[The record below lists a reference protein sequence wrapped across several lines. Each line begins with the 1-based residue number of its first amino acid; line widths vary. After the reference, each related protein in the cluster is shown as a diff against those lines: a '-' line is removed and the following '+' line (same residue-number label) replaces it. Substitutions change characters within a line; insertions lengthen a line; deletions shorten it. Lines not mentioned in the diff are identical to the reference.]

1 MTSRSTAGVTAIV
14 TAYRRTDEVLNTLR
28 ILHACDPAP
37 AEILVHVDGGE
48 RECAG
53 RIRAEYPAVGV
64 IVSDDRV
71 GPGGGRNKLIAA
83 ARQSIVSSFDDDSY
97 PLDRD
102 YFARLERLFLEHP
115 DAAIVDAHVYHLN
128 QPIEPDAD
136 RSEWVAD
143 FSGGGCAYRRERF
156 LETGGYVSLTAA
168 YGMEEVDVGLR
179 LHARGGRV
187 LRSRRLRVF
196 HNTDLARHADPIV
209 TAASIANIALLAY
222 LRYPRWLWGVAVA
235 QCLRRIV
242 WLLRHRRVRGVWSG
256 LGSIPATIGR
266 HRRHRAPV
274 SAHALRSY
282 WALRRHPVPASR

>member
-1 MTSRSTAGVTAIV
+1 MISRPAAVTAIV
-14 TAYRRTDEVLNTLR
+14 TAYRRPAEALNTLR
-28 ILHACDPAP
+28 ILQACDPAP

-48 RECAG
+48 RDCAE
-53 RIRAEYPAVGV
+53 RIRAAFPDVSV
-64 IVSDDRV
+64 ILSEDRV

-83 ARQSIVSSFDDDSY
+83 ARHPIVASFDDDSY

-102 YFARLERLFLEHP
+102 FFARLERLFLEYP
-115 DAAIVDAHVYHLN
+115 EAAIVDAHVYNLN

-143 FSGGGCAYRRERF
+143 FSGGGCAYRRVRF
-156 LETGGYVSLTAA
+156 LETGGYVPLSAA

-196 HNTDLARHADPIV
+196 HNTDLARHADPVV

-222 LRYPRWLWGVAVA
+222 LRYPRWLWGIAVA
-235 QCLRRIV
+235 QCLKRIA
-242 WLLRHRRVRGVWSG
+242 WLLRHHRVRGVGAG
-256 LGSIPATIGR
+256 LRNIPVVIVR
-266 HRRHRAPV
+266 HRRQRDPV
-274 SAHALRSY
+274 SAQALRSY
-282 WALRRHPVPASR
+282 WGLRRHPVPVSR